1 MWGWL
6 TLHDRYLE
14 GEQIFLPLF
23 FSGASARVPPEDAAL
38 CIFDRFRPP
47 VPEDARWGG
56 CAVVTFNNLQPSE
69 VCRANNRT
77 ACCAGALGPIPGVGS
92 AATAAA
98 LRRWQAIAAPC

>member
-1 MWGWL
+1 MWGLL

-77 ACCAGALGPIPGVGS
+77 ACCAGALGPIPGIGS
-92 AATAAA
+92 PATAGA